1 MNSLKDTRSDA
12 PVLRASRLFKKG
24 FNCAQAVFCSLVD
37 EDLISHEL
45 ALKLTS
51 PFGGGIARQGGVC
64 GALSGALM
72 FLGLHLGNVEP
83 AGKENTYSL
92 AGKFIDEFKGT
103 HGSILCNELLGVDI
117 STQEGITKAR
127 ESQIFDKIC
136 PLLVMQTT
144 EAILDF
150 VEKIRA
156 PTVVQTKPNITSE
169 N

>member
-1 MNSLKDTRSDA
+1 MNSLIDTEIDA
-12 PVLRASRLFKKG
+12 PVPKASQLFKEG
-24 FNCAQAVFCSLVD
+24 FNCAQAVFCSLVN
-37 EDLISHEL
+37 EDLIYHEL

-51 PFGGGIARQGGVC
+51 PFGGGIARRGGVC

-83 AGKENTYSL
+83 AGKENSYYL
-92 AGKFIDEFKGT
+92 AGKFMDEFKGT
-103 HGSILCNELLGVDI
+103 HGSILCNELLGMDI

-136 PLLVMQTT
+136 SLLVMQTT
-144 EAILDF
+144 EAILDYI
-150 VEKIRA
+150 EKTRT
-156 PTVVQTKPNITSE
+156 PTVVQSKPNVPSD